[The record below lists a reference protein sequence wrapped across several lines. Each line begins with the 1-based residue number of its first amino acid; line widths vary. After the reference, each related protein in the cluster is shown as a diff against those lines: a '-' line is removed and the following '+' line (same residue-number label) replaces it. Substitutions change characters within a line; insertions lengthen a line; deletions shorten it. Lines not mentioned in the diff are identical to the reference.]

1 VIWNRRHDP
10 IRRAVVVAAGIL
22 ALLFVAG
29 CGATPTE
36 SVTASLVEGGNTI
49 QMVVKSD
56 STAIAAIE
64 ANANTYSN
72 DSGFAGVTFTKGDDH
87 TAPHVCGFTVS
98 NSNHTYQVDFY
109 GNVKAGAGS
118 EVCSAAEQT
127 HFLATAP

>member
-1 VIWNRRHDP
+1 MTFGV
-10 IRRAVVVAAGIL
+10 
-22 ALLFVAG
+22 LLIAG
-29 CGATPTE
+29 CAATPTA
-36 SVTASLVEGGNTI
+36 SVTASLVEGGYTI

-56 STAIAAIE
+56 STAISAIE
-64 ANANTYSN
+64 ANANTYAN

-98 NSNHTYQVDFY
+98 NTNHTYQVDFY

-118 EVCSAAEQT
+118 EVCSSAEQT

>member
-1 VIWNRRHDP
+1 MTGNG
-10 IRRAVVVAAGIL
+10 RASALTQIAVAATMTF
-22 ALLFVAG
+22 AVLLVAG
-29 CGATPTE
+29 CAATPTA
-36 SVTASLVEGGNTI
+36 SVTASLVEGGYTV

-64 ANANTYSN
+64 ANANTYAN

-98 NSNHTYQVDFY
+98 NTNHTYQVDFY

-118 EVCSAAEQT
+118 EVCSAAQQT